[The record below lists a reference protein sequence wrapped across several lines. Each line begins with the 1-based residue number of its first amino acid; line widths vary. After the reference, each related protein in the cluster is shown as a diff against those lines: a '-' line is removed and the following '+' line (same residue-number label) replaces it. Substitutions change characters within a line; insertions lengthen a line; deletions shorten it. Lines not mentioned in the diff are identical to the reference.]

1 MSGLPWQQMAL
12 PEASKKA
19 EKYGKENSRAQ
30 ASLSWICF
38 FLAEPVHR
46 GLVGTGSW
54 IAFAGG
60 RGQGMAL
67 ELGADCRDPD
77 LPD

>member
-38 FLAEPVHR
+38 FLAELVDR

-60 RGQGMAL
+60 AGTGGG
-67 ELGADCRDPD
+67 LGAGSRLQGP
-77 LPD
+77 